1 MSESVLHSSPEKN
14 DTKEVNVTSPGV
26 SDELSNLYQDVSI
39 DNILSNLNRAYTQLD
54 SYQKE
59 DNYDDD
65 ERYSDLL
72 FLFYHIGKDIDY
84 LINFHKPDPDDISK
98 FNTFNKI
105 WSGFNHDCSP
115 GDSSSDLTDYTR
127 RCLLQIDS
135 DKLEFLERV
144 STISRSFS
152 LDEQRLTTL
161 MKEFNMGDSISDCYT
176 KTKRNRRKFDCDNLM
191 DYIKGYI
198 MTISNHKDVLIN
210 ELPSRLIPNT
220 KKFDSKANMYF

>member
-1 MSESVLHSSPEKN
+1 MEKMSQLGLESTSKSSLK
-14 DTKEVNVTSPGV
+14 KEVSLKSPV
-26 SDELSNLYQDVSI
+26 KSDLYQDVSI

-54 SYQKE
+54 CYQKE

-105 WSGFNHDCSP
+105 WSGFNHDCFP

-144 STISRSFS
+144 STISRS
-152 LDEQRLTTL
+152 LDEPRLTSL
-161 MKEFNMGDSISDCYT
+161 MKQFNMGDSISDFYT
-176 KTKRNRRKFDCDNLM
+176 KTKRNKRKFECDNLM

-198 MTISNHKDVLIN
+198 LTISNHKDVLIN
-210 ELPSRLIPNT
+210 ELPSKLLPNT
-220 KKFDSKANMYF
+220 KKFDSKTNMYF